1 MYFHY
6 WRGFSRYP
14 PFSKEKIFFAWT
26 SFSSSCYQKEL
37 NRYQYLPHSS
47 CHPQH
52 QKKAFIIGELR
63 RYIQQESTVE
73 GCKRIRRLL
82 FARLRTRGYTDKFL
96 TLCFNQITY
105 SMRSSLLHA
114 PSKRNAMDKGNPLV
128 LKLYFSKYT
137 KSLKLGKTL
146 IPSIHELLKDDP
158 ELCHLPKPM
167 ICWRNPR
174 NLRSKNKVSPKS
186 LKNTPWS
193 YHILGRAK
201 FLLFL

>member
-1 MYFHY
+1 MDFLDIRLFKGEDFLHLN
-6 WRGFSRYP
+6 
-14 PFSKEKIFFAWT
+14 KL
-26 SFSSSCYQKEL
+26 SSNCSQKEL

-47 CHPQH
+47 WHPQH

-63 RYIQQESTVE
+63 RYILRESTVE
-73 GCKRIRRLL
+73 GYKRIRRLL
-82 FARLRTRGYTDKFL
+82 FERLRARGYPDKFL
-96 TLCFNQITY
+96 RLCFNQITY

-114 PSKRNAMDKGNPLV
+114 PSKRSAMDKGNPLV

-174 NLRSKNKVSPKS
+174 NLRSYLVRTRFP
-186 LKNTPWS
+186 T
-193 YHILGRAK
+193 RV
-201 FLLFL
+201 